1 MMILSEEQIY
11 ELRRRLKINTV
22 PNWKSLP
29 GLSTQENALKSILS
43 DVFLRKSNE
52 ASSYR
57 V

>member
-1 MMILSEEQIY
+1 MILSEEQIY

-43 DVFLRKSNE
+43 DVFLRKRNE